1 MFTRLFFSYI
11 NFIIPE
17 DKKPDDEKT
26 TRIKKASFF
35 TPKPFTSVTSPIK
48 SPMSNIP
55 GHFFGGSSKS
65 PNSTSSSSSDSE
77 EEKIEKKI
85 LEEEKLEKEI
95 LDEIK
100 EKTTDI
106 SILKEKIVEKFRS
119 STSPSSSDT
128 EEEERIEKKI
138 FDDKRGE
145 STDNI
150 SNLKAKIADK
160 FKKRSTT
167 SGSSSENENDKKE
180 PFEKVIMS
188 KEIPKEHKI
197 SEKLDPKPNNLTS
210 PYIKLSS
217 TSSSSSNSS
226 LDSNGGLK
234 SEIKV
239 QFELNDNFLSKQNAS
254 KFELLNTLVRVNR
267 KRILIIAQNE

>member
-1 MFTRLFFSYI
+1 M
-11 NFIIPE
+11 
-17 DKKPDDEKT
+17 
-26 TRIKKASFF
+26 
-35 TPKPFTSVTSPIK
+35 
-48 SPMSNIP
+48 
-55 GHFFGGSSKS
+55 
-65 PNSTSSSSSDSE
+65 
-77 EEKIEKKI
+77 
-85 LEEEKLEKEI
+85 EEEKLEKEI

-150 SNLKAKIADK
+150 SNLKAKIAEK
-160 FKKRSTT
+160 FKNSSTT

-197 SEKLDPKPNNLTS
+197 SEKLDSKPDSKPNNLTS